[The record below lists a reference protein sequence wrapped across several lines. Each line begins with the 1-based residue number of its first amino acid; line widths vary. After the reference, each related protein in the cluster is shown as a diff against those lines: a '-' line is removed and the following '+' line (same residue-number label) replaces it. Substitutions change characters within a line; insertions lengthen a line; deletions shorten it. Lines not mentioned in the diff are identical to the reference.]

1 MLSGPVSLAGKPE
14 TWLILPAEYL
24 LLEPYLER
32 MGVERPQILYQFYW
46 LTVFKYDFFLRC

>member
-46 LTVFKYDFFLRC
+46 LTVFKYDFF